1 MTLKSGISTYRWRTA
16 GGEDVQQNNWNNP
29 EGKQKILSDS
39 EKKKTK
45 KQWVVYFVTN
55 SKSHMKG

>member
-16 GGEDVQQNNWNNP
+16 GGEDVQQNNWNDP

-39 EKKKTK
+39 EKK
-45 KQWVVYFVTN
+45 QWVVYFVEN
-55 SKSHMKG
+55 SKSHMKR